1 MSGNGQSDRMSL
13 LRHDMVEGQLRARNI
28 RDERLL
34 DVMARVPRHEFVD
47 EKFQDEAYGDHPIP
61 LPEGQTVSQPYM
73 VALMLEALALEP
85 QNLLLEI
92 GTGSGYQTALLAQLA
107 THVYTVERH
116 PHLAETARAT
126 LERLGYHNVTVI
138 IGDGSEGLEALGP
151 FDRIIVSA
159 AAPQIPQALLD
170 QLAEGGRLVVPVGGP
185 GGQELQLLRKQ
196 GGAPILTRLDLCR
209 FVPLVGAQGFPSDW

>member
-13 LRHDMVEGQLRARNI
+13 LRQDMVECQLRARNI

-85 QNLLLEI
+85 QNLVLEI

-107 THVYTVERH
+107 AHIYTVE
-116 PHLAETARAT
+116 
-126 LERLGYHNVTVI
+126 
-138 IGDGSEGLEALGP
+138 
-151 FDRIIVSA
+151 
-159 AAPQIPQALLD
+159 
-170 QLAEGGRLVVPVGGP
+170 
-185 GGQELQLLRKQ
+185 
-196 GGAPILTRLDLCR
+196 
-209 FVPLVGAQGFPSDW
+209 